1 MNKLTI
7 LIFLLLTSCVKSE
20 QIIDNIEYFQD
31 KRTGVCFAWIYN
43 DAKSF
48 TSVPCDSVKQFLK

>member
-1 MNKLTI
+1 MNKLII

-20 QIIDNIEYFQD
+20 QIIDNIEYFED
-31 KRTGVCFAWIYN
+31 KRTHICFAWVYN
-43 DAKSF
+43 DTKSL